1 MGQINFGLMNT
12 NAPAEIGNSLAN
24 AFAQRRQVEMQ
35 NMQLE
40 GAKSQNALAAMQMKK
55 AQGDMEEESAYK
67 NALRGVQNGDYGA
80 AMPQLMGASPSRAL
94 ALQKQLSE
102 QKKSQVDI
110 DKDQLDMAIKRAAAM
125 RDAMPALYAD
135 PTDENAQAIFSRL
148 VGSGLMTQ
156 EEAVRGVQMFVQ
168 TPMAGRRDF
177 LKFHMQKA
185 DQLLESQKPTE
196 FQRTLEASGMS
207 PEQQRAALQAKI
219 RKDTTHAPASVTNVN
234 MALEREEQKAKGKS
248 NVEMYGE
255 VRSMASVARKLNAQ
269 LESQARVLEKGFDTG
284 FGTEAKAAAAGVLG
298 ALGFEDAEKYAT
310 SAQTFGAA
318 AKEVV
323 LQKQLAQKG
332 PQTESDAKR
341 IEQTG
346 SQLGNTKAANMFVI
360 DVARAQGDRDIAQ
373 QKFFDGYWRKN
384 GTYEGAEESWYS
396 GDGGKSIFESPRLK
410 KYTSS
415 QHQGSQQG
423 GAAPMGRPPLESF
436 GR

>member
-67 NALRGVQNGDYGA
+67 NALRGVQNGDYGS

-102 QKKSQVDI
+102 QKKSQVGI

-148 VGSGLMTQ
+148 VHSGLMTQ

-168 TPMAGRRDF
+168 TPMSGRRDF

-185 DQLLESQKPTE
+185 DQLLESQKPK
-196 FQRTLEASGMS
+196 
-207 PEQQRAALQAKI
+207 LQAM
-219 RKDTTHAPASVTNVN
+219 D
-234 MALEREEQKAKGKS
+234 
-248 NVEMYGE
+248 
-255 VRSMASVARKLNAQ
+255 
-269 LESQARVLEKGFDTG
+269 
-284 FGTEAKAAAAGVLG
+284 LG
-298 ALGFEDAEKYAT
+298 
-310 SAQTFGAA
+310 
-318 AKEVV
+318 
-323 LQKQLAQKG
+323 
-332 PQTESDAKR
+332 
-341 IEQTG
+341 
-346 SQLGNTKAANMFVI
+346 
-360 DVARAQGDRDIAQ
+360 
-373 QKFFDGYWRKN
+373 
-384 GTYEGAEESWYS
+384 
-396 GDGGKSIFESPRLK
+396 
-410 KYTSS
+410 
-415 QHQGSQQG
+415 GSQQIVDMNPETNPGITGQRFSKSLSPAGAVAAQGNQLMRDLMLQERQFKVDEARAKAEERGVMKQTAIDGANDALTVIDKAISHPGREVVTGMSGVIDPRNYLRGNKAADFTAVIDQIKGKAFLQAFESLKGGGQITEVEGKKATDAIARLDTAQSDEEFLNSLRELRGIVETGLSRLNG
-423 GAAPMGRPPLESF
+423 GAAKHADAPAKAQPQGGAFSSMPSPGQYKGKVITDTETGIKYRSNGSVWVKE
-436 GR
+436 